1 MASVSVG
8 QLAILGFVGLLCWAF
23 VCDSLTLKIP
33 NKVSLGI
40 VALYPAW
47 VLASWPTIGLPWL
60 SVVIAMAVLAVGFVI
75 NELGLMGGGDAKL
88 LAATALW
95 AGPGLVF
102 ELIAVTTVMGGLVA
116 LAVVLAAFVRHRE
129 VTARGEAV
137 APFLRNIAK
146 SKYPYG
152 IAIAVG
158 GFVVAAGLWV

>member
-1 MASVSVG
+1 M
-8 QLAILGFVGLLCWAF
+8 GFVGLLCWAF

-47 VLASWPTIGLPWL
+47 VLANWPMIGVPWL
-60 SVVIAMAVLAVGFVI
+60 SVVIAIAVLAVGFVV

-116 LAVVLAAFVRHRE
+116 LAVIFAAFVRHHRE
-129 VTARGEAV
+129 VTDRGEAV
-137 APFLRNIAK
+137 APFFRNIAK
-146 SKYPYG
+146 AKYPYG

-158 GFVVAAGLWV
+158 GFVVATGLWT